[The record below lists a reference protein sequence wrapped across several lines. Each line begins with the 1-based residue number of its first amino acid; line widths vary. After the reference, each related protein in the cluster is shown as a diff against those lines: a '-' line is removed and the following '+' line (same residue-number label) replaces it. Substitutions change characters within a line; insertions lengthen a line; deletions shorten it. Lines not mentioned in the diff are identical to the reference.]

1 MAIINCLIYWITIV
15 VNSNPNTSFMKTKQI
30 IVTLALL
37 VAALSSGQV
46 SINVNIGSPP
56 VWAPTAP
63 STVEY
68 YYLPDI
74 GVYYD
79 VPARTYIYF
88 GNGAWR
94 RSTVLPSRYR
104 GYNLAQGHTIYLNDY
119 HGRTPYAYNQEHKL
133 KYKGDYR
140 WKEIEHDNGN
150 RGRKPGRNE
159 GKGNRN
165 RPGERKEHGRK

>member
-1 MAIINCLIYWITIV
+1 
-15 VNSNPNTSFMKTKQI
+15 MKTKQI
-30 IVTLALL
+30 IAALALL
-37 VAALSSGQV
+37 VATVGFGQV
-46 SINVNIGSPP
+46 SINVNIGPPP

-94 RSTVLPSRYR
+94 RSTFLPTRYR
-104 GYNLAQGHTIYLNDY
+104 GYNLAQGHTVYLTDY
-119 HGRTPYAYNQEHKL
+119 HGRTPYAYYKEHKL

-140 WKEIEHDNGN
+140 WKEMEHD
-150 RGRKPGRNE
+150 
-159 GKGNRN
+159 KGN
-165 RPGERKEHGRK
+165 HGRKMESARQGENNTSHDQSGHHGGRKGHDQR

>member
-1 MAIINCLIYWITIV
+1 MKIKKIILA
-15 VNSNPNTSFMKTKQI
+15 F
-30 IVTLALL
+30 ALL
-37 VAALSSGQV
+37 VATLSSHAQV
-46 SINVNIGSPP
+46 SINVNIGAPP
-56 VWAPTAP
+56 VWAPAAP

-94 RSTVLPSRYR
+94 RSTFLPARYR
-104 GYNLAQGHTIYLNDY
+104 GYNLAQGHTVYLTDY
-119 HGRTPYAYNQEHKL
+119 HGRTPYALHQEHKL

-140 WKEIEHDNGN
+140 WKEIEHNNGERERKNESGRSRENGNNHEKRRDNG
-150 RGRKPGRNE
+150 RQR
-159 GKGNRN
+159 
-165 RPGERKEHGRK
+165 EHGRK